1 MLGTAHHSIMRD
13 PDTGQYWMVY
23 HRFVTPLTRFNDYKG
38 IHRETCIDP
47 LEFGADGLMQQVKL

>member
-1 MLGTAHHSIMRD
+1 MA
-13 PDTGQYWMVY
+13 Y

-47 LEFGADGLMQQVKL
+47 LTFGQDGLMQPVEL